1 VSGLLEQQQAL
12 QEEAAA
18 VLADLELLPLLQQVG
33 RPVQVGSVALGLMVA
48 RDIDLTVLCAELE
61 TAAIFSVLAPLAA
74 HPRVRELRFRDDTGH
89 WNVDPN
95 YPDGLYWGPR
105 YRSEAGTDWELDLWF
120 IHEDSRQ
127 FDLEHLESL
136 PPKLTP
142 EAREAILQIKDSCL
156 GRPWYS
162 SFAIYTAVLDHGVR
176 THQEYRA
183 YVEGFTAG

>member
-1 VSGLLEQQQAL
+1 
-12 QEEAAA
+12 
-18 VLADLELLPLLQQVG
+18 
-33 RPVQVGSVALGLMVA
+33 MVA
-48 RDIDLTVLCAELE
+48 RDIDLTVLCSGLE
-61 TAAIFSVLAPLAA
+61 TAPIFSVLAPLAG
-74 HPRVRELRFRDDTGH
+74 HPRIRELRFRDDTGD

-105 YRSEAGTDWELDLWF
+105 YRSENGTDWNIDVWF

-136 PPKLTP
+136 PARLTT
-142 EAREAILQIKDSCL
+142 ETREAILIIKESCL

-162 SFAIYTAVLDHGVR
+162 SYGIYSAVLDHGVR

-183 YVEGFTAG
+183 YVEGSTSA